1 MATFLSNRVTVCL
14 LGLVMVALLAAIGC
28 TNQGVQKLTVR
39 GTVSYQ
45 GQPLQSGFLKF
56 VGKDGA
62 YSAANIQK
70 DGKFTIT
77 DVVPGEVKVAVAEA
91 PGGSKQGAGNP
102 KGPSLPDKY
111 RDPATSGLQYT
122 ITPETTELTIDI
134 K

>member
-1 MATFLSNRVTVCL
+1 MATFLSNRCTGRL

-28 TNQGVQKLTVR
+28 TNQGVQKLTVH

-62 YSAANIQK
+62 YSATSIQK
-70 DGKFTIT
+70 DGKFTMT

-91 PGGSKQGAGNP
+91 PGGSKQGAASP
-102 KGPSLPDKY
+102 KSPLPDKY
-111 RDPATSGLQYT
+111 RDAATSGLQYT
-122 ITPETTELTIDI
+122 ITPQTTQLDIDI